1 MIRRILP
8 HPVLSLLIVLV
19 WMALVNRFAWGSL
32 VFAAILALVIPWL
45 TAPYWPGNPRVR
57 GPLRIAAYLALVLW
71 DIVRANIEV
80 ARIVLFTPN
89 ADLRPAWIAVPPFA
103 GWWTQR
109 AEIQQVW
116 QESAA
121 EQARTRELVEQRE
134 ELVAAELVAASAL
147 QGAPTASHR
156 GLGGAEFLGQVL
168 IRFTFALGESVVG
181 DDRLFQRAHG
191 SPI

>member
-45 TAPYWPGNPRVR
+45 TAPYWPGSPRVR

-89 ADLRPAWIAVPPFA
+89 ADLRPAWIAVPLDLTSPEGITA
-103 GWWTQR
+103 L
-109 AEIQQVW
+109 
-116 QESAA
+116 AA
-121 EQARTRELVEQRE
+121 TITLTPGTVTADVSQNGNALLVHC
-134 ELVAAELVAASAL
+134 LHAPDPDAVAADIKSRYEA
-147 QGAPTASHR
+147 
-156 GLGGAEFLGQVL
+156 
-168 IRFTFALGESVVG
+168 
-181 DDRLFQRAHG
+181 RLLRIF
-191 SPI
+191 S